1 MLSLEHMK
9 YNQMPIKLLMP
20 VFTFAIILHF
30 WQQYQTIKCIIAQ
43 YCYKCIIIVLLQIVA
58 HNFHL

>member
-1 MLSLEHMK
+1 MLSFEHMK

-20 VFTFAIILHF
+20 VFTIAIILHF
-30 WQQYQTIKCIIAQ
+30 WQQYQMYHSPVLLQ
-43 YCYKCIIIVLLQIVA
+43 MYYLVLLQIVA